1 MICNQ
6 LKVIKYKNF
15 KVKIRKLTI
24 KQAKLE
30 NAYGLYI
37 PQKSAIYIQ
46 QNLSPKNYISIL
58 LHELA
63 HFILDKTD
71 KKPNS
76 EESFAAM
83 VEEFAKIFIQN
94 PKLINVIKNCTTQ

>member
-15 KVKIRKLTI
+15 KVKVRKMSL

-37 PQKSAIYIQ
+37 PQKSSIDIQ
-46 QNLSPKNYISIL
+46 QNP
-58 LHELA
+58 
-63 HFILDKTD
+63 T
-71 KKPNS
+71 
-76 EESFAAM
+76 
-83 VEEFAKIFIQN
+83 
-94 PKLINVIKNCTTQ
+94 LINVIKNCTTQ

>member
-46 QNLSPKNYISIL
+46 QNLSPKNYLDIL
-58 LHELA
+58 FHEIF
-63 HFILDKTD
+63 HMILDKSGE
-71 KKPNS
+71 KPTG
-76 EESFAAM
+76 EEKTANLIGT
-83 VEEFAKIFIQN
+83 EFSKIFFQN
-94 PKLINVIKNCTTQ
+94 PKLINVIKNCTT